1 MPRRTASPGCWRW
14 ARKGTLPSPSARKPY
29 APNWSALWGCLV
41 TDTTIHTAL
50 SSAVAEVLDCM
61 FFLEVLGEIA
71 EPPPRDETVTVQVS
85 FEGDP
90 PGHFQMRIGRPAAN
104 AVAADFLG
112 EDLESLSARQSA
124 DVTLE
129 LANMICGAVLS
140 RIESRAVFR
149 LGSPQIVADDT
160 GKRGPAEE
168 TRCTVETGIG
178 ALTVAIQ
185 METRTCLPT
194 EESAS

>member
-1 MPRRTASPGCWRW
+1 
-14 ARKGTLPSPSARKPY
+14 
-29 APNWSALWGCLV
+29 
-41 TDTTIHTAL
+41 
-50 SSAVAEVLDCM
+50 M

-71 EPPPRDETVTVQVS
+71 EPPPEAEAVTVQVS
-85 FEGDP
+85 FDGDP
-90 PGHFQMRIGRPAAN
+90 PGYFQLRIARPAAN

-112 EDLESLSARQSA
+112 EDLESLTDRQST

-140 RIESRAVFR
+140 RIESRAAFR
-149 LGSPQIVADDT
+149 LGSPEVVADDT
-160 GKRGPAEE
+160 VQRKSGVE
-168 TRCTVETGIG
+168 TRCTVETGSG

-185 METRTCLPT
+185 MDTRTCLPT

>member
-1 MPRRTASPGCWRW
+1 
-14 ARKGTLPSPSARKPY
+14 
-29 APNWSALWGCLV
+29 
-41 TDTTIHTAL
+41 
-50 SSAVAEVLDCM
+50 M
-61 FFLEVLGEIA
+61 FFIDVLGEVA
-71 EPPPRDETVTVQVS
+71 EPPPQPETVTVQVN
-85 FEGDP
+85 FAGDP
-90 PGHFQMRIGRPAAN
+90 PGYFQMRIARPAAN

-112 EDLESLSARQSA
+112 EDLETLTVRQST

-140 RIESRAVFR
+140 RIESRAAFR
-149 LGSPQIVADDT
+149 LASPQVVANDAVQPKS
-160 GKRGPAEE
+160 GEE
-168 TRCTVETGIG
+168 TRCTVETGSG